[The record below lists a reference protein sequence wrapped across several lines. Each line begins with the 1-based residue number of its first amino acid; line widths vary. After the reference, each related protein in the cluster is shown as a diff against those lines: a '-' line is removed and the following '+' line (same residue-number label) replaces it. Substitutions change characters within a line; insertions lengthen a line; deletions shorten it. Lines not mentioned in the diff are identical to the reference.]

1 MAEVVRCRNCINFDP
16 DWGGADW
23 GFCYEVMKQPV
34 DVDFFCAAGE
44 RKEGEGMTKVYE
56 EMCVGCWRESLCHE
70 DMQLCDAYEA
80 AMDAYLEEKKD
91 E

>member
-1 MAEVVRCRNCINFDP
+1 
-16 DWGGADW
+16 
-23 GFCYEVMKQPV
+23 
-34 DVDFFCAAGE
+34 
-44 RKEGEGMTKVYE
+44 MTKVYE